1 MFPTYWPG
9 IRNLYRWKGFDR
21 SAHSGSFM
29 TKQASSFGR
38 FLRIA
43 KISSIRRKISCV
55 VVLGVLFVGN
65 GAPAAR
71 GASDQRDDASPWGVA
86 SGAEWFSA
94 YRIFNPLLKEAGV
107 RWLRGFYEWQT
118 IQPKQGYWNFAL
130 QDHLVAN
137 ARANNLHLVGTLAYL
152 APWASADG
160 GTRRFPIKD
169 IQFWRD
175 YVAGMVER
183 YHADIKYWEVWN
195 EFNGSFAENGTP
207 EIYAELVREA
217 SVAAKKIDP
226 TAKIGMSVANF
237 DVNFLDRAI
246 KAGAAN
252 HFDYISVHPYEK
264 LGALMF
270 GGEPAFLAMAGVL
283 REMLAS
289 NHQPTDTP
297 LWITE
302 IGATA
307 PIAPNASQ
315 EQTQANLLIKAYLL
329 SIASGFERVFWFE
342 ARGPSYGGQADF
354 GLLRANMAPRPSYEA
369 LKAMTAI
376 LGPSP
381 TAVGRIDLG
390 DGSYGFLFDAQGK
403 YVLSAWTTKNDGI
416 EVTFAGDVRVS
427 DLRSELHSLSAGAAL
442 HLTSMPQLILDIPD
456 ALVQQ
461 AKSSKLQTYSLDAD
475 RRRSAEVSVR
485 LQATN
490 IGNGI
495 TQIAQETTISDN
507 ESRRTNISRADGE
520 GHYAYFLVN
529 PQLVPFGV
537 KEIQITATVRRLSRD
552 RPAGFSIAY
561 ESQRGYVDTSYS
573 GIPEDE
579 GWHEI
584 SWKLTDASFVGQW
597 GWNFRLNAISSP
609 NDFLIK
615 EVRVKINP

>member
-1 MFPTYWPG
+1 M
-9 IRNLYRWKGFDR
+9 
-21 SAHSGSFM
+21 A
-29 TKQASSFGR
+29 Q
-38 FLRIA
+38 
-43 KISSIRRKISCV
+43 ISSIRSKISCV
-55 VVLGVLFVGN
+55 VVLAIFLVGN
-65 GAPAAR
+65 GAPAA
-71 GASDQRDDASPWGVA
+71 GIAGDQRDDASPWGVTT
-86 SGAEWFSA
+86 GAEWLSA
-94 YRIFNPLLKEAGV
+94 YRVFNPRLEEAGI
-107 RWLRGFYEWQT
+107 RWLRAFYEWQT
-118 IQPKQGYWNFAL
+118 IQPRQGYWNFAL
-130 QDHLVAN
+130 QDQLVAN
-137 ARANNLHLVGTLAYL
+137 ARANNMHVAGTLAYL
-152 APWASADG
+152 APWASANG

-175 YVAGMVER
+175 YVTGMVER

-217 SVAAKKIDP
+217 SIAAKKIDP
-226 TAKIGMSVANF
+226 TAKIGMSVASF

-252 HFDYISVHPYEK
+252 QFDYICVHPYEK
-264 LGALMF
+264 LNSLKF
-270 GGEPAFLAMAGVL
+270 GGEPGFLAMAGVL
-283 REMLAS
+283 RQMLAS
-289 NHQPTDTP
+289 NHQPADIP

-302 IGATA
+302 IGSVA
-307 PIAPNASQ
+307 PLAPNATQDQ
-315 EQTQANLLIKAYLL
+315 EQADLLIKAYLL
-329 SIASGFERVFWFE
+329 AIASGFQRVFWFE

-354 GLLRANMAPRPSYEA
+354 GLLRANMTPRPSYEA
-369 LKAMTAI
+369 LKVMTAI

-381 TAVGRIDLG
+381 IAVGRIDLG
-390 DGSYGFLFDAQGK
+390 DDSYGLLFEAQGK
-403 YVLSAWTTKNDGI
+403 NVLSAWTTKKDGVD
-416 EVTFAGDVRVS
+416 VTFAGDVRVT
-427 DLRSELHSLSAGAAL
+427 DLRSDLHSLSAGAAL
-442 HLTSMPQLILDIPD
+442 HLTNMPQLILDVPD
-456 ALVQQ
+456 ALVQKTQ
-461 AKSSKLQTYSLDAD
+461 SSKLQTYSQDAD

-490 IGNGI
+490 IGSGI
-495 TQIAQETTISDN
+495 TQIAPETTISDG

-537 KEIQITATVRRLSRD
+537 RQIQITATVRRLSRD
-552 RPAGFSIAY
+552 RRAGFSINY

-584 SWKLTDASFVGQW
+584 SWKITDASFVGQW

-609 NDFLIK
+609 SDFLIK

>member
-183 YHADIKYWEVWN
+183 YHADIEYWEVWN

-217 SVAAKKIDP
+217 SIAAKKIDP

-264 LGALMF
+264 LGALTF

-307 PIAPNASQ
+307 SIAPNASQ
-315 EQTQANLLIKAYLL
+315 DQTQANLLIKAYLL

-354 GLLRANMAPRPSYEA
+354 GLLRANMTPRPSYEA

-403 YVLSAWTTKNDGI
+403 YVLSAWTTKNDGV

-427 DLRSELHSLSAGAAL
+427 DLRSDLRSLSAGAAL
-442 HLTSMPQLILDIPD
+442 HLTNMPQLILDVPD

-461 AKSSKLQTYSLDAD
+461 AKSSRLQAYSLDAD
-475 RRRSAEVSVR
+475 RHRSAEVSVR
-485 LQATN
+485 LQTTN

-495 TQIAQETTISDN
+495 TQIAPETTIPDS

-529 PQLVPFGV
+529 PQLVLFGV
-537 KEIQITATVRRLSRD
+537 KDIQITATVRRLSRD

-561 ESQRGYVDTSYS
+561 ESQRGYVDTAYS

-579 GWHEI
+579 AWHEI

>member
-1 MFPTYWPG
+1 VGKALIATRTQANFM
-9 IRNLYRWKGFDR
+9 
-21 SAHSGSFM
+21 AEQVSFL
-29 TKQASSFGR
+29 GR
-38 FLRIA
+38 LLQIA
-43 KISSIRRKISCV
+43 RTCSTRGKIACV
-55 VVLGVLFVGN
+55 VVLGVFLVGN
-65 GAPAAR
+65 GAPA
-71 GASDQRDDASPWGVA
+71 GGIASDQRDDASPWGVA

-94 YRIFNPLLKEAGV
+94 YRLFNPPLKEAGV
-107 RWLRGFYEWQT
+107 RWLRAFYEWQT
-118 IQPKQGYWNFAL
+118 IQPRQGYWNFAL
-130 QDHLVAN
+130 QDNFVAN
-137 ARANNLHLVGTLAYL
+137 ARANNMHVVGTLAYL

-217 SVAAKKIDP
+217 SIAAKKIDP

-283 REMLAS
+283 RQMLSS

-302 IGATA
+302 IGSVA
-307 PIAPNASQ
+307 PIAPDVMQ
-315 EQTQANLLIKAYLL
+315 DQAQAELLSKTYLL
-329 SIASGFERVFWFE
+329 SIASGFQRVFWFE

-354 GLLRANMAPRPSYEA
+354 GLLRANMTPRPSYEA

-403 YVLSAWTTKNDGI
+403 YVLSAWTTKKDGV
-416 EVTFAGDVRVS
+416 EVTFADDVRVS
-427 DLRSELHSLSAGAAL
+427 DLRSELHSLSAGVAL
-442 HLTSMPQLILDIPD
+442 HLTNMPQLILDIPD

-485 LQATN
+485 LQTTN

-495 TQIAQETTISDN
+495 TQIAPDTTISDS
-507 ESRRTNISRADGE
+507 ESRRTNISRTDGE
-520 GHYAYFLVN
+520 GHYVYFLVN

-537 KEIQITATVRRLSRD
+537 KEIQIAATVRRLSRD
-552 RPAGFSIAY
+552 LPAGFSINY
-561 ESQRGYVDTSYS
+561 ESQKGYVNTSYS
-573 GIPEDE
+573 GIPEDD
-579 GWHEI
+579 GWHDI
-584 SWKLTDASFVGQW
+584 SWKITDASFVGQW

-609 NDFLIK
+609 NDFIIK

>member
-1 MFPTYWPG
+1 MFFF
-9 IRNLYRWKGFDR
+9 IRMLP
-21 SAHSGSFM
+21 
-29 TKQASSFGR
+29 
-38 FLRIA
+38 IA
-43 KISSIRRKISCV
+43 QISSTFRLLTRVAVLAAVISGIV
-55 VVLGVLFVGN
+55 ALREAGGSDTSAT
-65 GAPAAR
+65 APL
-71 GASDQRDDASPWGVA
+71 DQQWDDSSPWGVA
-86 SGAEWFSA
+86 SGSEWFSA
-94 YRIFNPLLKEAGV
+94 YPIFNPIMKEAGV

-118 IQPKQGYWNFAL
+118 IQPRQGYWNFAL
-130 QDHLVAN
+130 QDYLVAS

-152 APWASADG
+152 APWASANG

-175 YVAGMVER
+175 YVTAMVER

-217 SVAAKKIDP
+217 SIAAKKIDP

-237 DVNFLDRAI
+237 DVNFLDRVI

-264 LGALMF
+264 LSALKF
-270 GGEPAFLAMAGVL
+270 GGEPGFLAMAGVL
-283 REMLAS
+283 RQMLAS

-302 IGATA
+302 IGSVA
-307 PIAPNASQ
+307 PIAPNLSQ
-315 EQTQANLLIKAYLL
+315 DQAQANLLTKAYLL
-329 SIASGFERVFWFE
+329 SIASGFQRVFWFE

-354 GLLRANMAPRPSYEA
+354 GLLRADMTPRPSYEA

-376 LGPSP
+376 LGASP

-390 DGSYGFLFDAQGK
+390 DGSYGFLFDARGK
-403 YVLSAWTTKNDGI
+403 YVLSAWTTKKDGVD
-416 EVTFAGDVRVS
+416 VTFAGDVRVS
-427 DLRSELHSLSAGAAL
+427 DLRSDLHSLSAGVAL
-442 HLTSMPQLILDIPD
+442 HLTNTPQLVLDIPD
-456 ALVQQ
+456 ALVRQ
-461 AKSSKLQTYSLDAD
+461 AKSSNQQTYSLDAD

-485 LQATN
+485 LQTTN
-490 IGNGI
+490 VGNDI
-495 TQIAQETTISDN
+495 TQIAPETTISDS

-520 GHYAYFLVN
+520 GHYVYFLVN
-529 PQLVPFGV
+529 PQLVPFGA
-537 KEIQITATVRRLSRD
+537 KDIKITTTVRRLSRD
-552 RPAGFSIAY
+552 RPAGFSINY
-561 ESQRGYVDTSYS
+561 ESQKGYVNTSYS

-597 GWNFRLNAISSP
+597 GWNFRINAISSP
-609 NDFLIK
+609 NDFMIK